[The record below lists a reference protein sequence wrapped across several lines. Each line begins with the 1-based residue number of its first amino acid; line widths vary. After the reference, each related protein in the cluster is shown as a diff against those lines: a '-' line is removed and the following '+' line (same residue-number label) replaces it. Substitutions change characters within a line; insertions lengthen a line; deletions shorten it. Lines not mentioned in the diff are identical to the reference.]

1 MKLGLFVEAVGSSLG
16 GYTMR
21 RCLVLLVAIMTLAA
35 VVPVARAQVGDNPYI
50 GEILLVPFNFAPHNW
65 AFCNGQLLPIIQN
78 QALFSLLGTQFGGNG
93 TTNFAL
99 PDLRGRSP
107 IGAGQGPGLTPYNVG
122 ETGGQE
128 TVTLTVNQL
137 PAHDH
142 PAFGSANQAT
152 MTNPSGAVW
161 ATQTRL
167 TIYSSTTDSTHMA
180 PSGLTGGNQPHD
192 NRAPYLTLNYIISL
206 AGIFPTRN

>member
-1 MKLGLFVEAVGSSLG
+1 MQ
-16 GYTMR
+16 
-21 RCLVLLVAIMTLAA
+21 RCLVLLLAIMSLAA
-35 VVPVARAQVGDNPYI
+35 VVPVARAQVGGTPYI
-50 GEILLVPFNFAPHNW
+50 GEILLVPFNFPPKGW
-65 AFCNGQLLPIIQN
+65 AFCSGQLLPINQN

-107 IGAGQGPGLTPYNVG
+107 IGAGQGPGLTPYVVG

-137 PAHDH
+137 PTHDH
-142 PAFGSANQAT
+142 PAFGSANTAT
-152 MTNPSGAVW
+152 TTSPSGAVW

-167 TIYSSTTDSTHMA
+167 TIYSSTTDSTQMF
-180 PSGLTGGNQPHD
+180 PSGLTGGNQAHD
-192 NRAPYLTLNYIISL
+192 NRSPFLSLNYIISL
-206 AGIFPTRN
+206 QGIFPSQN